1 MQKNIGPLTA
11 LVAFVLAAGCS
22 PPNPGG
28 PDAAVDASHV
38 DSATSDAKSDAHPID
53 AAVEAA
59 PDTGSADSA
68 VDVAVEAGPKTVDVV
83 VGSSGTVR
91 PRGAPV
97 FLPKDLT
104 IKAGRTGP
112 WTWAQSRHS
121 VTSRTG
127 GPAHR
132 HLRST
137 TGPKC

>member
-68 VDVAVEAGPKTVDVV
+68 VDVAVEAGPQTVDLGVRN
-83 VGSSGTVR
+83 SGTRR
-91 PRGAPV
+91 PRGPLRLV
-97 FLPKDLT
+97 PKDAT
-104 IKAGRTGP
+104 PKAPG
-112 WTWAQSRHS
+112 
-121 VTSRTG
+121 
-127 GPAHR
+127 
-132 HLRST
+132 
-137 TGPKC
+137 

>member
-68 VDVAVEAGPKTVDVV
+68 VDVAVEAGPKTGDLLG
-83 VGSSGTVR
+83 GSSGTVR
-91 PRGAPV
+91 PRGARLLVPE
-97 FLPKDLT
+97 DRT
-104 IKAGRTGP
+104 IQAGD
-112 WTWAQSRHS
+112 
-121 VTSRTG
+121 
-127 GPAHR
+127 
-132 HLRST
+132 
-137 TGPKC
+137 